1 MISTVS
7 ILFFIPGL
15 LFGAFGSVLLKK
27 GANKFSISI
36 KGILN
41 NKEILLGIFLSGISM
56 IFYLISLYFTNLSIL
71 YPLVSVNYIIIALLS
86 VKYLDEKMN
95 KKKWAGII
103 FIIFG
108 CFLILN

>member
-1 MISTVS
+1 MINILSL
-7 ILFFIPGL
+7 LFFIPSL
-15 LFGAFGSVLLKK
+15 FFGAFGAILLKK
-27 GANKFSISI
+27 GAKKFSISI

-41 NKEILLGIFLSGISM
+41 NKEILLGISLSGISM

-71 YPLVSVNYIIIALLS
+71 YPLVSVNYIIVALLS

-108 CFLILN
+108 CFLILT